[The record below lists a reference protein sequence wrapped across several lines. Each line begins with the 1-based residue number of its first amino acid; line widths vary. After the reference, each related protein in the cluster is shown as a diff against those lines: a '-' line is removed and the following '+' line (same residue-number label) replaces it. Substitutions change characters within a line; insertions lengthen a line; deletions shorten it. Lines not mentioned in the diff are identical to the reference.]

1 MNFFKASFLLFTIC
15 ALSISTQA
23 QKYFTKTGLTD
34 FKASVDTFEPVEAS
48 NKSTTA
54 ILNTETGDV
63 AALMFINAFEFR
75 VALMQE
81 HFNENYMD
89 SAEHP
94 KASFKGTLADF
105 DFAALS
111 EENTEYRLTG
121 SITIKGIEKELDT
134 AVILRKVGDKILAEA
149 TFDLLPSDFGIDIPS
164 IVREK
169 ISETIH
175 VSFNYELQE
184 KK

>member
-1 MNFFKASFLLFTIC
+1 MKTPKAILSLLLVL
-15 ALSISTQA
+15 ALGITLNA
-23 QKYFTKTGLTD
+23 QKYYTKTGLTD

-48 NKSTTA
+48 NESTTA
-54 ILNTETGDV
+54 ILNVETGDV
-63 AALMFINAFEFR
+63 AALMFVNAFSFR

-89 SAEHP
+89 SANHP
-94 KASFKGTLADF
+94 KASFKGNIADF
-105 DFAALS
+105 DFAAVS
-111 EENTEYRLTG
+111 AEETEHKVSGT
-121 SITIKGIEKELDT
+121 ITIKGVEKEIETTLKMSRD
-134 AVILRKVGDKILAEA
+134 GDKILVNAA
-149 TFDLLPSDFGIDIPS
+149 FDLLPSDFGIEIPS

-169 ISETIH
+169 IAETIH